1 MDTAMVGATHLAS
14 SSVSSGAHSRAEQ
27 KAEVSI
33 GMEEQK
39 LGEAEPAQP
48 ARSLLVSGPGVWME
62 SEATAQLA
70 NTLALKGCVRAVGMP
85 DLHPGSGHPI
95 GAAVATRGVVHPH
108 LIGGDAGCGAR
119 LVVTTVE
126 KMDADRLEKRL
137 NAAFDEDVWAD
148 VDRAALFRAAWFG
161 GAAGLAELE
170 GLPAGLRHLAE
181 RERDHGG
188 ADDLPPS
195 GDPGRFSGGGL
206 DEAYAASIGSIGG
219 GNHFAEVSRVSE
231 VVDREAAAR
240 VGLTRNAFVVLAHS
254 GSRGLGT
261 ALGLLWKDG
270 PVAERV
276 AEPGA
281 ANGAANRAANG
292 SSGAAL
298 TEEQAATSSGER
310 TLGRFLGE
318 LAGACRYARAN
329 RLVLTYRLLQGLGA
343 LRDHTLRGGFDI
355 VHNDVRREPVDGGAA
370 WVHRKGVAP
379 AYADALTVVLGS
391 RGAPS
396 WIMSGRGAEHGLRSV
411 AHGAGRRMTRSE
423 AQSKLK
429 HKYKRAEVSRS
440 ALGGRTICDDSAL
453 LFEEHP
459 DAYKAI
465 EPVVAA
471 LEAHQLASRVAALTP
486 VVTVKRA

>member
-1 MDTAMVGATHLAS
+1 MDTAMVCATHLAS
-14 SSVSSGAHSRAEQ
+14 SSVDSRAEQ

-70 NTLALKGCVRAVGMP
+70 NTLSLKGCVRAVGMP

-137 NAAFDEDVWAD
+137 NAAFDEDVWAG

-161 GAAGLAELE
+161 GASGLAELE
-170 GLPAGLRHLAE
+170 GLPEGLRRLAE
-181 RERDHGG
+181 RERDQGA
-188 ADDLPPS
+188 ADDLLPS
-195 GDPGRFSGGGL
+195 GDPGRFADGGL

-231 VVDREAAAR
+231 IVDREAAAR

-270 PVAERV
+270 PVAELV
-276 AEPGA
+276 AEPGS
-281 ANGAANRAANG
+281 ANGATD
-292 SSGAAL
+292 GAPR
-298 TEEQAATSSGER
+298 AATSSGER

-423 AQSKLK
+423 AQAKLK

-471 LEAHQLASRVAALTP
+471 LEAHQLARRVAALTP

>member
-1 MDTAMVGATHLAS
+1 MDRNRSSARRRAADNGVDGRDALDKDHAMGTTEQMTEQETA
-14 SSVSSGAHSRAEQ
+14 Q
-27 KAEVSI
+27 
-33 GMEEQK
+33 
-39 LGEAEPAQP
+39 EPMTAAG

-70 NTLALKGCVRAVGMP
+70 HTLSLEGCVRAVGMP

-137 NAAFDEDVWAD
+137 NAAFDEDVWAE
-148 VDRAALFRAAWFG
+148 VDPAALFRAAWFG
-161 GAAGLAELE
+161 GGAGLAELE
-170 GLPAGLRHLAE
+170 GIPEGLRRLAE
-181 RERDHGG
+181 REREQGVDE
-188 ADDLPPS
+188 LPPS
-195 GDPGRFSGGGL
+195 GDPGRFRGGGVE
-206 DEAYAASIGSIGG
+206 DAYARAIGSIGG

-231 VVDREAAAR
+231 VTDREAAAR
-240 VGLTRNAFVVLAHS
+240 VGLSRHAFVVLAHS

-270 PVAERV
+270 PVRDAEG
-276 AEPGA
+276 PGPA
-281 ANGAANRAANG
+281 RA
-292 SSGAAL
+292 
-298 TEEQAATSSGER
+298 TATASGER
-310 TLGRFLGE
+310 TLARFLGE

-355 VHNDVRREPVDGGAA
+355 VHNDVRSEPVDGDAA

-379 AYADALTVVLGS
+379 AYADELTVVLGS

-423 AQSKLK
+423 AQAKLK
-429 HKYKRAEVSRS
+429 HKYKRAEVARS

-471 LEAHQLASRVAALTP
+471 LEAHLLARRVAALTP